1 MNILFLHP
9 NFPAQFKHIATHLAR
24 DNNNDVKFICET
36 HYGRRIKGV
45 ELIVSTKKDGKDSK
59 TNGPVNENI
68 ENFNRAKRYRKCF
81 AALENTKK
89 WTPDIIVSH
98 CGWGCGLHAKEI

>member
-45 ELIVSTKKDGKDSK
+45 ELIISTKKDGKESK

-68 ENFNRAKRYRKCF
+68 EISTVPNGTGN
-81 AALENTKK
+81 ALQRLR
-89 WTPDIIVSH
+89 TPKMD
-98 CGWGCGLHAKEI
+98 A